1 MPITISVREF
11 KKKTST
17 TFDARPTSLRCI
29 DGCLKNY
36 HEQVSLNAPHSEIA
50 RREVSVLLMFIQDW
64 TAGKATVTINGQLR
78 YKAYRDRHGMISE
91 LERQATQTEQ
101 EIERVHQGITDHLN
115 VNLGRRHLN
124 NFAPAPAAPPAP
136 PRHDRLPFTYF
147 GDKPPLPPRRGA
159 QVPVRHSVA
168 GTEEILDQRASFG
181 AIEANTENMGRAN
194 RALQEHHAYKNA
206 AHMLTLVTRR
216 QTTWTQVQNSAN
228 VPKALTGGTLTMAS
242 LFSAMNSLVQGT
254 GKHIYY
260 ERHCTQQ
267 QYFANIL
274 DNSSD
279 QNPVLF
285 AVTDNANGQSKV
297 VICRGKHYYWDG
309 LRQIPRYSMIDTSIG
324 FGVAVVTM
332 DDQGDMV
339 VESNGQVA
347 NYIAARDLGFIKMK
361 ISP

>member
-1 MPITISVREF
+1 MPITISVKEF

-29 DGCLKNY
+29 DGCLTNY

-50 RREVSVLLMFIQDW
+50 LDEVWSLLLFIQNW

-91 LERQATQTEQ
+91 LERQATQTKQ
-101 EIERVHQGITDHLN
+101 EIQRVHRGITDNLN
-115 VNLGRRHLN
+115 VNFGRRYSN
-124 NFAPAPAAPPAP
+124 NFAPAPPAP
-136 PRHDRLPFTYF
+136 PRHDRPPFTFF

-159 QVPVRHSVA
+159 QAPIRNSVA
-168 GTEEILDQRASFG
+168 GTEEVLDQRVSFSSV
-181 AIEANTENMGRAN
+181 EANTENMGRTN
-194 RALQEHHAYKNA
+194 RALQEQHAYQNA
-206 AHMLTLVTRR
+206 AHMLTLITRR
-216 QTTWTQVQNSAN
+216 QTTTRQVQTSAYI
-228 VPKALTGGTLTMAS
+228 PKTLTGGTLTMAS

-267 QYFANIL
+267 QYFANVL
-274 DNSSD
+274 NNSSD
-279 QNPVLF
+279 QKPVLF

-309 LRQIPRYSMIDTSIG
+309 QRQIPRYSMIDTSIG

-332 DDQGDMV
+332 DNQGDMV
-339 VESNGQVA
+339 VEANGQVA
-347 NYIAARDLGFIKMK
+347 HYVAARDLGFIKMK
-361 ISP
+361 INP